1 MKENN
6 LDVSWANSVI
16 KDYKE
21 KGGTII
27 FSSHGDKIIGA
38 LFIVDEIKKSAKSA
52 IEKVKEMSIEPII
65 ISGDNKYAV
74 RSVAK
79 ILSVKKYLSEVLPQ
93 DKQKEVK
100 KLQDKGRRVIFA
112 GDGINDAPALVQANL
127 GIAMASGTDIAKE
140 SGDIIIMKNEPQKIA
155 EAIQLSKKT
164 FSTIKQNLFWAFFYN
179 ILAIPLAI
187 AGFVSPM
194 IAALAMSFSDVTVIG
209 NSLRIYKK

>member
-1 MKENN
+1 
-6 LDVSWANSVI
+6 
-16 KDYKE
+16 
-21 KGGTII
+21 
-27 FSSHGDKIIGA
+27 
-38 LFIVDEIKKSAKSA
+38 
-52 IEKVKEMSIEPII
+52 
-65 ISGDNKYAV
+65 
-74 RSVAK
+74 
-79 ILSVKKYLSEVLPQ
+79 
-93 DKQKEVK
+93 
-100 KLQDKGRRVIFA
+100 
-112 GDGINDAPALVQANL
+112 
-127 GIAMASGTDIAKE
+127 MASGTDIAKE